1 MPMKRFH
8 FLPAIFFAVLVF
20 ITQHL
25 LAQTNPISLDPE
37 NPHYFLYHSKPTI
50 LITSGEHYGAV
61 LNLDFDYL
69 PYLDELKLK
78 GLNLTRTFTG
88 AYVEPK
94 GAFNIANNS
103 LAPAS
108 GRFICPWARSAEP
121 GYANGG
127 NKFDLTCWD
136 KAYFTRLKDFVS
148 EAQKRGIIIELS
160 LFCPFYEEL
169 QWNLSPMNTINN
181 INGVGAIARNDVYT
195 LDKNGGLLAVQETL
209 VRKIVNELKNFDNVI
224 YEICNEPYFGGVAM
238 EWQHHIAS
246 VINETEKAFHSPHL
260 ISQNIANGSAKIL
273 NPHPGVS
280 VFNFHYASPPTA
292 VAENYNLNKVIGD
305 NETGFRGTSDST
317 YRREGWE
324 FILAGGGLY
333 NNLDYS
339 FTADE
344 EKGTFVYPSTQPGG
358 GSPALRSQLSH
369 LKDFIY
375 RFDFVHMQPDST
387 IITGGLSEKAKAY
400 MLTQPGKQ
408 YAGYVFGSSQIN
420 LELMLPAG
428 TYRIEWMNPLTGKIE
443 KHELLQYTGGK
454 ATIISPK
461 YTQDIALSI
470 VNVALGKK

>member
-25 LAQTNPISLDPE
+25 LAQTTPISLDPE
-37 NPHYFLYHSKPTI
+37 NPHYFRYHSKPTI

-169 QWNLSPMNTINN
+169 QWNLSPMYTINN

-209 VRKIVNELKNFDNVI
+209 VRHFVHSATDPAAAVHDLL
-224 YEICNEPYFGGVAM
+224 NEPYLGGVA
-238 EWQHHIAS
+238 I
-246 VINETEKAFHSPHL
+246 
-260 ISQNIANGSAKIL
+260 
-273 NPHPGVS
+273 PG
-280 VFNFHYASPPTA
+280 H
-292 VAENYNLNKVIGD
+292 
-305 NETGFRGTSDST
+305 
-317 YRREGWE
+317 
-324 FILAGGGLY
+324 
-333 NNLDYS
+333 
-339 FTADE
+339 
-344 EKGTFVYPSTQPGG
+344 
-358 GSPALRSQLSH
+358 
-369 LKDFIY
+369 
-375 RFDFVHMQPDST
+375 
-387 IITGGLSEKAKAY
+387 AKAS
-400 MLTQPGKQ
+400 
-408 YAGYVFGSSQIN
+408 A
-420 LELMLPAG
+420 
-428 TYRIEWMNPLTGKIE
+428 
-443 KHELLQYTGGK
+443 
-454 ATIISPK
+454 
-461 YTQDIALSI
+461 
-470 VNVALGKK
+470 